1 MSFLNIFDLAQHYG
15 ISKLETSSLIKAK
28 RRILAEIELDDDEVE
43 IRNQTFSKSDVL
55 NLFYEIDKNENILSF
70 HKTIFQNQNLN
81 TFLYGDS
88 STIPTKAF
96 HDPLGRTSTDFTS
109 YISPFF
115 AKQFGNLYKNAFEE
129 GNIEVLKF
137 NPPISAHFLEDI
149 YSPILKKLEDLKND
163 LTLSNVESKINNSVI
178 EKLNA
183 LPQYFMK
190 SRSDIAL
197 RVRSLS
203 VDAWNKKE
211 DLDLAFKILD
221 LAFKL
226 DVNSSTKQK
235 LDEDEKG
242 LKDLEQKQKENE
254 KLEGFI
260 ELMNK
265 AEEIKKYSANPSQIY
280 NSLAPKILKID
291 LSKAKEFLQ
300 IMLIEDAKQKAH
312 SRTDY
317 QNLQIILNIEKMD
330 NDFVKNSIVEH
341 LEKMAESC
349 RNVHSQ
355 YSIAEKFDDL
365 AYEFKNG
372 YKRVRSKPKPK
383 AEPISSYENS
393 SIASSDAWSRS
404 FLGLGNLYRFYFICI

>member
-1 MSFLNIFDLAQHYG
+1 LSFLNIFDLAQHYG

-55 NLFYEIDKNENILSF
+55 NLFDEIDKNENVLTF

-81 TFLYGDS
+81 AFLYGTS
-88 STIPTKAF
+88 SRIPTKAF
-96 HDPLGRTSTDFTS
+96 HDPLGRTNTDFTN

-115 AKQFGNLYKNAFEE
+115 AKQFGNLYKKAFEE

-163 LTLSNVESKINNSVI
+163 LTLSNVESKISNSVI

-197 RVRSLS
+197 RIRSLS

-221 LAFKL
+221 LAFEL

-242 LKDLEQKQKENE
+242 LEDLEQKQKE
-254 KLEGFI
+254 
-260 ELMNK
+260 
-265 AEEIKKYSANPSQIY
+265 ANTCQICG
-280 NSLAPKILKID
+280 
-291 LSKAKEFLQ
+291 
-300 IMLIEDAKQKAH
+300 
-312 SRTDY
+312 SR
-317 QNLQIILNIEKMD
+317 QIEKD
-330 NDFVKNSIVEH
+330 TFVKIPIYKATRELLMQGQYQTNEAKLPACSVCYEESI
-341 LEKMAESC
+341 
-349 RNVHSQ
+349 N
-355 YSIAEKFDDL
+355 
-365 AYEFKNG
+365 
-372 YKRVRSKPKPK
+372 
-383 AEPISSYENS
+383 NS
-393 SIASSDAWSRS
+393 SAETASLIKIIFFIGITILFWGFPLIFFLGKESRENLIRGLSPTPKNFDQYKYQKHPIIKLLETDGWKIGREPSRS
-404 FLGLGNLYRFYFICI
+404 DFY